1 MKIVLD
7 TNVIVS
13 ALLCP
18 QGLPAKILGLVLNG
32 TIGIVYDN
40 NILVEYIDVLNREK
54 FKINKEKIK
63 AVLDFI
69 THDGEY
75 IISTPQTKRFADED
89 DKKFYELY
97 KSGEADFLITGN
109 IKHFPKEK
117 NIITPREFMEI
128 NGTTWIL

>member
-18 QGLPAKILGLVLNG
+18 QSLPAKILGLILNG

-40 NILVEYIDVLNREK
+40 NVLVEYIDVLNREK
-54 FKINKEKIK
+54 FKINKESIK
-63 AVLDFI
+63 VVLEFMKS
-69 THDGEY
+69 DGEY
-75 IISTPQTKRFADED
+75 IISIPQNVRFTDED
-89 DKKFYELY
+89 DRIFYELY
-97 KSGEADFLITGN
+97 KSGEVDFLITGN

-117 NIITPREFMEI
+117 NILTPREFIEI
-128 NGTTWIL
+128 INN